1 MDQYAA
7 KFKTSFLFCFFFVI
21 SITSF
26 LNAQQEKTIPDIE
39 KIYLHTD
46 RDYYILGE
54 DLWYKAYVVNAFN
67 HRLFSHSN
75 VLYVELI
82 SAESKI
88 LTRHKTY
95 MQEGLGHGDFKLTD
109 SVGVKPGKYQIRA
122 YTNYSRNFGD
132 DFVFEKDIEIIDVFK
147 QQTNEKEALNGKN
160 PKKTEA
166 NTISET
172 PKIDVQFFP
181 EGGSL
186 LHNVPSVVAF
196 KAVDNYG
203 NPINAKGEVFDEN
216 NQLVSLFLSVHD
228 GMGKFQMKPKSGMK
242 YHAKIT
248 TSTGITIEKPLPE
261 ISETG
266 YLLAFKQVQGK
277 NIVTIKTNDKTL
289 AENNNLLTVS
299 CNTRGI
305 NYLEGTQKL
314 EKNILSFELPT
325 ERFSEGISQIT
336 LYDANGRPQS
346 ERLVYVEK
354 PNDLQVTIKTDKPIY
369 KAGQPVVLNVVSQ
382 SKSGLGVPAS
392 FSVSVTDTNG
402 SENENDF
409 SSNICSQF
417 LLESDIRGKINNPV
431 YYFNSTNPHRLAH
444 FDLLLLT
451 QGWRDFLWKT
461 MPEPREGNRFEAEN
475 GFEISG
481 RVKQLLGEKPKAG
494 VNMTLA
500 LMGEKGMN
508 IFNAETDSLGRFKFE
523 DLMFVGQTNM
533 FLNSKNDRGKS
544 RGEILID
551 PFEKEALPVSF
562 SVDKTVDFDTV
573 STPNKI
579 IENVYRKFATFGI
592 APENILDEVEI
603 IAKKKDE
610 TTSLYGM
617 PDFSYVPD
625 ENSPVVND
633 IYQYIQFAIPGVI
646 VTGDTI
652 RFMRFNGPAHII
664 LNGFPLFNQSDI
676 DFIQPDD
683 IEKIDAIKGPSA
695 AIFGAE
701 GANGVIAIY
710 TKEGATTTAE
720 KKVYHSIK
728 DNIEGFYSERVFYES
743 NADEDDFQAESKA
756 AVRNTI
762 YWNPYVHPDTTGT
775 VQVNYNN
782 AKVAAK
788 AKVTLEGITASGIP
802 VVKEAYYTVEK

>member
-1 MDQYAA
+1 MNQCTA
-7 KFKTSFLFCFFFVI
+7 KIKKGLLFCFFFVI
-21 SITSF
+21 SITSI
-26 LNAQQEKTIPDIE
+26 LNGQQEKNIPDIE

-82 SAESKI
+82 SSESKI

-95 MQEGLGHGDFKLTD
+95 IQEGLGHGDFKLTD

-122 YTNYSRNFGD
+122 YTNYSRNFSN

-147 QQTNEKEALNGKN
+147 QQTNEKEALNGKG
-160 PKKTEA
+160 PKKTEV

-196 KAVDNYG
+196 KAEDNYG
-203 NPINAKGEVFDEN
+203 NPINVKGEVYDSN

-228 GMGKFQMKPKSGMK
+228 GMGKFQLKPNLKMK
-242 YHAKIT
+242 YYAKIT
-248 TSTGITIEKPLPE
+248 TSTGVVIEKPLPE

-266 YLLAFKQVQGK
+266 YVLAFKQVQGK
-277 NIVTIKTNDKTL
+277 NIVSIKTNAKTL
-289 AENNNLLTVS
+289 SENKNLLTVS

-314 EKNILSFELPT
+314 EKNVLSFELPT
-325 ERFSEGISQIT
+325 DRFAEGISQIT

-346 ERLVYVEK
+346 ERLVYIEK
-354 PNDLQVTIKTDKPIY
+354 PNDLQVKVKTDQLNY
-369 KAGQPVVLNVVSQ
+369 KTESPVALNISSKTKKGEGVL
-382 SKSGLGVPAS
+382 AS
-392 FSVSVTDTNG
+392 FSVSVIDTNG
-402 SENENDF
+402 SENVNDF

-417 LLESDIRGKINNPV
+417 LLESDIRGKINNPA

-444 FDLLLLT
+444 FNLLLLT

-461 MPEPREGNRFEAEN
+461 MPKPKEGTHFEVES

-508 IFNAETDSLGRFKFE
+508 IFNTETDSLGRFKFE
-523 DLMFVGQTNM
+523 NLMFVGPTNM

-562 SVDKTVDFDTV
+562 SVDKTAVFDTV
-573 STPNKI
+573 ITPNKI
-579 IENVYRKFATFGI
+579 IENVYRKYATFGI
-592 APENILDEVEI
+592 APENVLDEVEI
-603 IAKKKDE
+603 IAKKKKE
-610 TTSLYGM
+610 IPSLYGTA
-617 PDFSYVPD
+617 DFSYVPD
-625 ENSPVVND
+625 ENAPIVND

-646 VTGDTI
+646 VTNDTI
-652 RFMRFNGPAHII
+652 RFLRFNGPAHII

-676 DFIQPDD
+676 AFIQPDD

-695 AIFGAE
+695 AIFGSE

-710 TKEGATTTAE
+710 TKEGATNTAE

-728 DNIEGFYSERVFYES
+728 DNIEGFYSERVFYEANS
-743 NADEDDFQAESKA
+743 DKDDFQAESKA

-762 YWNPYVHPDTTGT
+762 YWDPYVHPDTTGT
-775 VQVNYNN
+775 VRVNYKNT
-782 AKVAAK
+782 KVAAK
-788 AKVTLEGITASGIP
+788 AKITLEGITASGIP